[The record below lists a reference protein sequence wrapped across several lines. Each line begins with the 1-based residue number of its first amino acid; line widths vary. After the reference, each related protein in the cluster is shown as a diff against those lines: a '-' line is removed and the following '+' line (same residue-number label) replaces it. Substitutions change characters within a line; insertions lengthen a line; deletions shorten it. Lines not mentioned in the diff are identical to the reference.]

1 MNEERDQRFGN
12 MTVRPTYYESDDE
25 GSGDHAENDEEIY
38 YRDSKENLH
47 GNELESEKL
56 VSDDEDSDE
65 IDIDTLL
72 QRPNAT

>member
-1 MNEERDQRFGN
+1 MNEERDLRFGN
-12 MTVRPTYYESDDE
+12 MTVRPSYDERDE

-47 GNELESEKL
+47 GKDLESEML